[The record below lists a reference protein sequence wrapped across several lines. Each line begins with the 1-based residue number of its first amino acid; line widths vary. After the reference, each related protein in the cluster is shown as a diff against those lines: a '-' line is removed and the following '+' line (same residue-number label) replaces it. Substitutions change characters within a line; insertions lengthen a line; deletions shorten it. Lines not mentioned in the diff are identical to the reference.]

1 MVVGEPMTIKR
12 FVLYFAACQVV
23 FLLALSP
30 FQVPQAAWKLGIAYK
45 ASLAFNQDELRKLKA
60 ENDKLK
66 KAAAAA
72 APVEKKEEK

>member
-1 MVVGEPMTIKR
+1 MTFKK
-12 FVLYFAACQVV
+12 FALYYAGFTIA
-23 FLLALSP
+23 FLLALAP

-60 ENDKLK
+60 ENDRLK